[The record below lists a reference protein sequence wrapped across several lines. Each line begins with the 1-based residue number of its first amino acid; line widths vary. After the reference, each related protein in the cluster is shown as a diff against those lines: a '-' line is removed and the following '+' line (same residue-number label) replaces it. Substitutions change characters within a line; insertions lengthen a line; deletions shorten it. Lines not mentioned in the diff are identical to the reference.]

1 MDKQERLEK
10 SNEFIAVIAGC
21 GRRFFEHKG
30 FVSTLE
36 LSETGRVFF
45 IDYYTKKRIY
55 THRKYCRWD
64 GFTSG
69 GTLKSLV
76 ENLRDFI
83 TQGKTL
89 RAEYFQPDMGN
100 GFKNPWGYGDD
111 ILKVKS
117 AAIKLGIAHKQAG

>member
-1 MDKQERLEK
+1 MNKQDRLK
-10 SNEFIAVIAGC
+10 AANDFIKVIAGC
-21 GRRFFEHKG
+21 GRKFFRHED

-36 LSETGRVFF
+36 LSPVGRVFF

-55 THRKYCRWD
+55 THTYYRHWD

-69 GTLKSLV
+69 GTMKTMI
-76 ENLRDFI
+76 EDLRDFI
-83 TQGKTL
+83 TNGEMM

-111 ILKVKS
+111 ILIVKA
-117 AAIKLGIAHKQAG
+117 AAIKLGIAN